1 MARKD
6 DYENA
11 FKLAAE
17 ELSAKDPKQIGE
29 LAGAVYDEER
39 KALCFDFVGRATEVI
54 WPDVWVR
61 YSESDDEVP
70 LTDRV
75 LILHYLNQA
84 KGAPLTGDIITYRE
98 VPSGTF
104 YLSAFIKR
112 AEKPMLSVFGEKPEL
127 LLEAAPKLGGERV
140 EGLADAAARFQVLP
154 MVPVTLL
161 VWGGDDE
168 FPPDGKILFDK
179 NISHYLTTEDVA
191 WAAGAV
197 VYRLMR
203 LVPQKA

>member
-1 MARKD
+1 LARKD

-17 ELSAKDPKQIGE
+17 ELAAKDPHQVGQ
-29 LAGAVYDEER
+29 LAGVVYDEDKR
-39 KALCFDFVGRATEVI
+39 ALCFDFVGRPTEVS
-54 WPDVWVR
+54 WPEMSVR
-61 YSESDDEVP
+61 FSASEDEVP

-84 KGAPLTGDIITYRE
+84 KGAPLANEMITYRE

-112 AEKPMLSVFGEKPEL
+112 AEKPMLAVFGEQPEL
-127 LLEAAPKLGGERV
+127 LLEAAPQLGGQPV

-154 MVPVTLL
+154 MVPVTLM

-168 FPPDGKILFDK
+168 FPPEGKILFDK

-191 WAAGAV
+191 WAASAV

-203 LVPQKA
+203 MVPRKG